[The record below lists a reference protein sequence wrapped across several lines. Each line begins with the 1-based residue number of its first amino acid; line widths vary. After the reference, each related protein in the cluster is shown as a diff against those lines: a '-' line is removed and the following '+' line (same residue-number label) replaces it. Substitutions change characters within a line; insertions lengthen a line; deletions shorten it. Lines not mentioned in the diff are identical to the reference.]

1 MARTSP
7 IEDPSLS
14 SSRPTPGLS
23 TGYTQPG
30 AAGPSTLVRQLDAPA
45 PHNPS
50 LDWGGAADTMTESHR
65 NNISSRP
72 KQSKRK
78 RSHDHRD
85 HSCGINTH
93 DDYTR
98 NDGNRNKTYQRS
110 YVSKRHGCH
119 TQVYVI
125 GQERASTFP
134 STSHT
139 LRSLQDIPLNITP
152 SPASET
158 SSTQQSSS
166 LQGGESTSPPNSH
179 TAPSPQETLLNPTP
193 TRRFSGLDSL
203 QKTQA
208 KEETQTRS
216 ERYES
221 LLLRCKLG
229 FPLWTPSPRC
239 TPDGEYTLD
248 IGDVGVLTHGL
259 PFNTIFNITQPRNS
273 PANRDGIPAG
283 VDPPCVLGSR
293 GITISKP
300 HPSEATLIQP
310 RDAIPKQ
317 ALRASKESSVF
328 TFHLSGSGGALLMLP
343 QGGTRHTLVATTE
356 FRTRVGQY
364 WKDWYEFAKG
374 KVDLEEGQALYLVT
388 GFERCSTWAMAVW
401 DSISTY
407 KHDEPDSLE
416 LTVVKSTGACSWAY
430 PPARCS
436 TQSLSSLT
444 ANSDSLPL
452 QNQETVFIRGFRI
465 DLFDGSTT
473 SQSPTLLSVLG
484 QEKNRN
490 SDSDPNSRGSDSCD
504 HSAGGG
510 SSLNLS
516 TSTHPSFRGGG
527 RSRPSDPQSDS
538 LGPLVDEA
546 RILELELDD
555 QDLSNGEDGSI
566 THPCHIINKLAF
578 LLISKTEPALLNAG
592 CVALSHD
599 EDWISIVRDS
609 DEGFPSNAEI
619 VKRICSEFKFT
630 IDGDIIYTASMT
642 DLDKNFLEKSETT
655 RLRSQSSLLSV
666 TVLVVFAS
674 SHYNRY
680 VRVETKELPLE
691 KAVEKL
697 AIGSSN
703 SQQEWFVSAPGK
715 VILFGEHAVV
725 HGVTAIAASVDLRC
739 YGLLT
744 PRDDGKVSVF
754 FNDISD
760 FYQEWDIK
768 SLPWGKLLSLP
779 MDQDHPED
787 LDQVLIDSLH
797 EGPLKGLEYGRESVS
812 SLVLL
817 YLYMKLSRPGI
828 RPGFDFT
835 ARSTLPVGAGLGSSA
850 SFSSCAATALLLVTG
865 RIRVPELPPHS
876 SDGHIHVS
884 HEGRRA
890 IPPNMAKRINKWAYT
905 AEKILRGNPSGV
917 DNSVS
922 VYGGALGYVK
932 EGFGKKSGMEPIT
945 GFKSLRFLLTNTK
958 VSRDTKKL
966 VAGVGQMKL
975 EEPELVDSIL
985 KAVQHISEEAWRAL
999 ADPKLSRKDLISG
1012 LAALITENH
1021 NHLVTLK
1028 VSHPALE
1035 AIREKTAAPPYGLST
1050 KLTGAGGGGCAVTLI
1065 PDDFKA
1071 EALRDLIAELSANDF
1086 DPYITSVGGSGLGIL
1101 SPYEEHRNKQAVDG
1115 LDDTIQGAF
1124 KVRKITELTP
1134 WANDLGRWLYV

>member
-1 MARTSP
+1 MGPSVDTKHPRLHDLPTPEPESPLRSRKPYKFSTLCATVENPDQKDQYGSSSVPIYQTATFKGVAGEYDYSRSGNPTRSHLEHHIAKISSANHAFAVSSGMAALDVILRILKPGDEVIAGDDLYGGTNRLLAYLRNNGGVTVHHVDTT
-7 IEDPSLS
+7 DPSS
-14 SSRPTPGLS
+14 
-23 TGYTQPG
+23 
-30 AAGPSTLVRQLDAPA
+30 
-45 PHNPS
+45 
-50 LDWGGAADTMTESHR
+50 
-65 NNISSRP
+65 I
-72 KQSKRK
+72 
-78 RSHDHRD
+78 
-85 HSCGINTH
+85 
-93 DDYTR
+93 
-98 NDGNRNKTYQRS
+98 
-110 YVSKRHGCH
+110 
-119 TQVYVI
+119 
-125 GQERASTFP
+125 
-134 STSHT
+134 
-139 LRSLQDIPLNITP
+139 IPY
-152 SPASET
+152 
-158 SSTQQSSS
+158 
-166 LQGGESTSPPNSH
+166 
-179 TAPSPQETLLNPTP
+179 LNPTKTAMVLLESP
-193 TRRFSGLDSL
+193 TNPLLKIADIAFISKEVKERAPDAIVVVDNTMMSPYLQRPLEHGADVVYDSATKYLSGHHDLMAGVVTCNRDDI
-203 QKTQA
+203 A
-208 KEETQTRS
+208 KKIGFTINAVGNALTPFDCF
-216 ERYES
+216 
-221 LLLRCKLG
+221 LLLRGVKTLAVRLDRQQATASLVATYLHSLG
-229 FPLWTPSPRC
+229 FKVHYP
-239 TPDGEYTLD
+239 
-248 IGDVGVLTHGL
+248 GL
-259 PFNTIFNITQPRNS
+259 PSHPRREVHQRI
-273 PANRDGIPAG
+273 ADGNGA
-283 VDPPCVLGSR
+283 VLSFETGN
-293 GITISKP
+293 KEL
-300 HPSEATLIQP
+300 SEKI
-310 RDAIPKQ
+310 
-317 ALRASKESSVF
+317 V
-328 TFHLSGSGGALLMLP
+328 
-343 QGGTRHTLVATTE
+343 GGTRLWGISVSFGCVNSLISMPCVMSHASIDPATRAARGLPE
-356 FRTRVGQY
+356 DLIRLCVGIE
-364 WKDWYEFAKG
+364 DSADLLD
-374 KVDLEEGQALYLVT
+374 DLEQAL
-388 GFERCSTWAMAVW
+388 ADA
-401 DSISTY
+401 
-407 KHDEPDSLE
+407 
-416 LTVVKSTGACSWAY
+416 GAIAY
-430 PPARCS
+430 
-436 TQSLSSLT
+436 
-444 ANSDSLPL
+444 
-452 QNQETVFIRGFRI
+452 
-465 DLFDGSTT
+465 
-473 SQSPTLLSVLG
+473 
-484 QEKNRN
+484 
-490 SDSDPNSRGSDSCD
+490 
-504 HSAGGG
+504 
-510 SSLNLS
+510 
-516 TSTHPSFRGGG
+516 
-527 RSRPSDPQSDS
+527 
-538 LGPLVDEA
+538 
-546 RILELELDD
+546 
-555 QDLSNGEDGSI
+555 
-566 THPCHIINKLAF
+566 
-578 LLISKTEPALLNAG
+578 
-592 CVALSHD
+592 
-599 EDWISIVRDS
+599 
-609 DEGFPSNAEI
+609 
-619 VKRICSEFKFT
+619 
-630 IDGDIIYTASMT
+630 
-642 DLDKNFLEKSETT
+642 
-655 RLRSQSSLLSV
+655 
-666 TVLVVFAS
+666 S

-768 SLPWGKLLSLP
+768 SLPWGKVSTLP

-828 RPGFDFT
+828 RPGFNFT

-865 RIRVPELPPHS
+865 RIRVPELPPRS

-890 IPPNMAKRINKWAYT
+890 IPPNMAERINKWAYT
-905 AEKILRGNPSGV
+905 AEKILHGNPSGV

-999 ADPKLSRKDLISG
+999 ADPELSRKDLISG

-1035 AIREKTAAPPYGLST
+1035 AIREKTASPPYGLST
-1050 KLTGAGGGGCAVTLI
+1050 KLTGAGGGGCAVTLV

-1086 DPYITSVGGSGLGIL
+1086 DPYMTSVGGSGLGIL

-1124 KVRKITELTP
+1124 KVRKTTELTP